1 MKEKERQNMKQKM
14 RAIPLLLALTMLFSL
29 AACGMKDS
37 AGDALTP
44 DSTSADLDGKILAAF
59 GTPIPEAEFEAMLNE
74 RIGGTLKDLQI
85 VPSPG
90 EMAQL
95 IQNGQADA
103 GATLAYNAKYIVSR
117 NPDLTFFTN
126 GIEMECSMVFKKD
139 SGLKE
144 QVDQALDE
152 LETTGVLV
160 ELIETWL
167 SDEALQQDPQPE
179 ELETIPGAETIRVGI
194 SGTLPPMD
202 YATADGKPGGF
213 NVALF
218 GEISKLLG
226 KNVEFVTIDLDAKF
240 MALSSGTIDL
250 FFWNFYGRFI
260 SEDYEISQPYLT
272 DCGAFLIR
280 AESK

>member
-1 MKEKERQNMKQKM
+1 MKRKIK
-14 RAIPLLLALTMLFSL
+14 AVPLLIVLSMLFSL
-29 AACGMKDS
+29 TGCGKQAS
-37 AGDALTP
+37 TGAVLTEG
-44 DSTSADLDGKILAAF
+44 STSADLDGKTLAAF
-59 GTPIPEAEFEAMLNE
+59 GTPIPEAEFEAMMNE

-103 GATLAYNAKYIVSR
+103 GTTLAYNAKYIVSR
-117 NPDLTFFTN
+117 NPDLTFFTTV
-126 GIEMECSMVFKKD
+126 IDLECSMVFKKD

-144 QVDQALDE
+144 QVDAALTE
-152 LETTGVLV
+152 LESTGVLP

-167 SDEALQQDPQPE
+167 SDEALQQDPQPR
-179 ELETIPGAETIRVGI
+179 ELEQIPGAETIRVGI

-218 GEISKLLG
+218 GEVSRLMG
-226 KNVEFVTIDLDAKF
+226 KNVEFVTIDPDAKF
-240 MALSSGTIDL
+240 MALSSGIIDL
-250 FFWNFYGRFI
+250 FFWNFYGRFL
-260 SEDYEISQPYLT
+260 SEDYEISEPYLS
-272 DCGAFLIR
+272 DYGAFLIR
-280 AESK
+280 SASD

>member
-1 MKEKERQNMKQKM
+1 MKRMMKV
-14 RAIPLLLALTMLFSL
+14 IPFLIALAMIFSL
-29 AACGMKDS
+29 AACGTKNS
-37 AGDALTP
+37 AGDALTSE
-44 DSTSADLDGKILAAF
+44 STAADLDGKILASF
-59 GTPIPEAEFEAMLNE
+59 GTPIPEEEFEAMMNE
-74 RIGGTLKDLQI
+74 SIGGALKDLMV
-85 VPSPG
+85 VPSPS

-103 GATLAYNAKYIVSR
+103 GATHAYNAKYIAAR
-117 NPDLTFFTN
+117 NPDLTYFT
-126 GIEMECSMVFKKD
+126 GVEMECSMVFEQG
-139 SGLKE
+139 SGLKG

-152 LETTGVLV
+152 LETTGVLA

-167 SDEALQQDPQPE
+167 SDEALRQDPKPE
-179 ELETIPGAETIRVGI
+179 DLEEIPDAETIRVGI

-202 YATADGKPGGF
+202 YATADGRPGGF

-226 KNVEFVTIDLDAKF
+226 KNVEFVTIDPDAKF

-272 DCGAFLIR
+272 DYGAFLIR
-280 AESK
+280 AATE

>member
-1 MKEKERQNMKQKM
+1 MKRKIK
-14 RAIPLLLALTMLFSL
+14 AVPLLIVLSMLFSL
-29 AACGMKDS
+29 TACGKQAS
-37 AGDALTP
+37 TGAVLTEG
-44 DSTSADLDGKILAAF
+44 STSADLDGKTLAAF

-103 GATLAYNAKYIVSR
+103 GATHAYNAKYIVSR
-117 NPDLTFFTN
+117 NPDLTFFT

-144 QVDQALDE
+144 QVDAALTE
-152 LETTGVLV
+152 LESTGVLP

-167 SDEALQQDPQPE
+167 SDEALQQDPQPR
-179 ELETIPGAETIRVGI
+179 ELEQIPGAETIRVGI

-218 GEISKLLG
+218 GEVSR
-226 KNVEFVTIDLDAKF
+226 
-240 MALSSGTIDL
+240 LSSGTIDL

-260 SEDYEISQPYLT
+260 SEDYEISEPYLS
-272 DCGAFLIR
+272 DYGAFLIR
-280 AESK
+280 SASD

>member
-1 MKEKERQNMKQKM
+1 MKHKIK
-14 RAIPLLLALTMLFSL
+14 AVPLLIALAILFSL
-29 AACGMKDS
+29 TACGTKVS
-37 AGDALTP
+37 AGNALTP
-44 DSTSADLDGKILAAF
+44 ESVSTDLDGKILASF
-59 GTPIPEAEFEAMLNE
+59 GTPIPEDEFEAMMNE
-74 RIGGTLKDLQI
+74 RIGGTLKDVMV
-85 VPSPG
+85 VPSPS

-103 GATLAYNAKYIVSR
+103 GATHAYNAKYIVAR
-117 NPDLTFFTN
+117 NPDLTYFT
-126 GIEMECSMVFKKD
+126 GIEMECSMVFEKNSD
-139 SGLKE
+139 LKE
-144 QVDQALDE
+144 QVDEALKE
-152 LETTGVLV
+152 LEATGVLA

-167 SDEALQQDPQPE
+167 SDEALQQDPKPE

-218 GEISKLLG
+218 GEVSKFLG
-226 KNVEFVTIDLDAKF
+226 KNVEFVTIDPDAKF

-260 SEDYEISQPYLT
+260 SEDYEISKPYLS
-272 DCGAFLIR
+272 DYGAFLIR
-280 AESK
+280 AVTD